1 MQLLTAL
8 YASTIKVPLEVAP
21 VLLRPP
27 LRHAH
32 LPPLHQPL
40 LLLFL
45 FVRHL
50 DLLGAS
56 LEALG
61 AAVLDVVVEEA
72 VTPLV
77 EGSQEF
83 VSPATARWLRLVTR
97 VLLLALI
104 LEEERLRVLRAV
116 GRQRGRVQGVAQG
129 GCMLLVGVVLVRGQ
143 DRLP

>member
-1 MQLLTAL
+1 MV
-8 YASTIKVPLEVAP
+8 KVPLEVAP
-21 VLLRPP
+21 ILLRPP

-45 FVRHL
+45 LVRHL
-50 DLLGAS
+50 DLLGPA
-56 LEALG
+56 LETLG
-61 AAVLDVVVEEA
+61 AAVLEVVA

-83 VSPATARWLRLVTR
+83 VRWLRLVTR
-97 VLLLALI
+97 VLLLTLI

-116 GRQRGRVQGVAQG
+116 GRQRGRVQRAADRGR
-129 GCMLLVGVVLVRGQ
+129 LLVVLGVQVGGQ
-143 DRLP
+143 DRLAGGTI

>member
-1 MQLLTAL
+1 MV
-8 YASTIKVPLEVAP
+8 KVPLEVAP

-32 LPPLHQPL
+32 LSPLHEPL

-45 FVRHL
+45 LVRHL
-50 DLLGAS
+50 DLLSPA

-61 AAVLDVVVEEA
+61 AAVLEVVVEEA

-83 VSPATARWLRLVTR
+83 VTTSTTGWLRLVTR

-104 LEEERLRVLRAV
+104 LEEE
-116 GRQRGRVQGVAQG
+116 
-129 GCMLLVGVVLVRGQ
+129 
-143 DRLP
+143 

>member
-45 FVRHL
+45 LVRHL

-61 AAVLDVVVEEA
+61 AAVLEVVVEEA

-116 GRQRGRVQGVAQG
+116 G
-129 GCMLLVGVVLVRGQ
+129 
-143 DRLP
+143 